1 MPGDRDNVSGSMI
14 TQTQDDRQEKME
26 NILAEIRRDFVDDL
40 PNALDAIMSSQ
51 SNGDMD
57 ALFQAVHRLKGA
69 AAVCKYD
76 TITLLSENYCEA
88 LRQQRF
94 DELEECQLQLIMACS
109 QLGT

>member
-1 MPGDRDNVSGSMI
+1 MI
-14 TQTQDDRQEKME
+14 TQTQDDRQDKME

-51 SNGDMD
+51 SSGDMD

-69 AAVCKYD
+69 AAVCQYD
-76 TITLLSENYCEA
+76 TITLLSENYCEV
-88 LRQQRF
+88 LRQQRY
-94 DELEECQLQLIMACS
+94 DKLEECQLQLIMACG